1 MLNPEEPRPEYDVE
15 DFDLSD
21 DDCGEIFSDSD
32 KENCSLDEIDV
43 DDDDDDLR
51 EPPRK
56 KRKSDR
62 RIYLIKWKG
71 WSHEYNSWEPRSNL
85 SCKKILKDFHRLLRE
100 HGRKGAQRLKHEHFD
115 RDEATKRLEL
125 EEFLAKV
132 LQSQLV
138 TPEML
143 LSAYEPE
150 MDNSRLSSLR
160 QRRTL
165 RARRRCTDYIVRKS
179 SKEFKLRKIDQAQSL
194 IEWEKL
200 LNSVYRNE
208 PRITIENIVDLEGK
222 PDYFQYITES
232 KAMPG
237 IEVPDDP
244 LVGCEC
250 TECKPNK
257 DGRCCPDHAGT
268 NFAYFAT
275 KKVTYL
281 DVNLHVPKF
290 LARSEFENILN
301 LVMGIF
307 YA

>member
-1 MLNPEEPRPEYDVE
+1 MVFLIIFIVKAPEEGHVPDPEQPKPEYDVE

-32 KENCSLDEIDV
+32 KENCSLDEENDEFA
-43 DDDDDDLR
+43 

-56 KRKSDR
+56 KRKRDR

-85 SCKKILKDFHRLLRE
+85 SCKKLLKEFHALLRQ
-100 HGRKGAQRLKHEHFD
+100 HGRKGVQRLKQEHFD

-132 LQSQLV
+132 LHSQLV

-143 LSAYEPE
+143 LAAYEPE

-160 QRRTL
+160 TRRTL
-165 RARRRCTDYIVRKS
+165 RARRRCTSDYIVKKT

-194 IEWEKL
+194 LEWESQ
-200 LNSVYRNE
+200 LNRIYKNE
-208 PRITIENIVDLEGK
+208 PKITIENIVDLEGK
-222 PDYFQYITES
+222 PDYFEYITES
-232 KAMPG
+232 KAMTG
-237 IEVPDDP
+237 ITVPDDP

-250 TECKPNK
+250 NECKPSK
-257 DGRCCPDHAGT
+257 DSRCCPDHAGT

-275 KKVTYL
+275 KKV
-281 DVNLHVPKF
+281 NFRSFF
-290 LARSEFENILN
+290 LRFNVSIEL
-301 LVMGIF
+301 
-307 YA
+307 